1 MYTLKIT
8 DENTVI
14 TTVNLS
20 AMIAEDITG
29 KDPDGVQDGVVNL
42 DEVKEIQ
49 MLDLDALVK

>member
-1 MYTLKIT
+1 
-8 DENTVI
+8 
-14 TTVNLS
+14 
-20 AMIAEDITG
+20 MIAEDITG